1 MGSVKYTLAIV
12 ALGFATLTHAEPKE
26 NEQKKDLQKV
36 QAAISETTQEVKSK
50 KEEYSKI
57 AEQIRATDKE
67 LAKQKAKLA
76 AIQQEKRIAVK
87 ELEQL
92 QFEVMA
98 LKTRIDGTRA
108 NLSRLLHSQ
117 YRNKQPEA
125 LILML
130 QKEDPNNKGR
140 KLQYLRYIQDANK
153 KVINELTEQQNIL
166 ETQEVEITAQIEK
179 IKDLISEQQKIV
191 NQLNA
196 KRQKQ
201 LRAVGEID
209 NDIELNKKKIKA
221 LKHDEIHLSNLV
233 KHLSHQKAKSKAKA
247 EAVLNNKPVAENK
260 NKQPETIKEQ
270 TLPEQNEFLVK
281 TSFARLQGKLNL
293 PVNGKITGKFGD
305 TKKSGTGVYNGL
317 YISTPD
323 ASVQSVAAGKI
334 AYARELKGYGKTI
347 IIDHDSSYL
356 TIYSGLSSILVSENE
371 FIDAR
376 QAIGVSGSLPNEDN
390 GLYFEIRYHTRP
402 LNPQTWFK

>member
-179 IKDLISEQQKIV
+179 IK
-191 NQLNA
+191 
-196 KRQKQ
+196 
-201 LRAVGEID
+201 
-209 NDIELNKKKIKA
+209 
-221 LKHDEIHLSNLV
+221 
-233 KHLSHQKAKSKAKA
+233 
-247 EAVLNNKPVAENK
+247 
-260 NKQPETIKEQ
+260 
-270 TLPEQNEFLVK
+270 
-281 TSFARLQGKLNL
+281 
-293 PVNGKITGKFGD
+293 
-305 TKKSGTGVYNGL
+305 
-317 YISTPD
+317 
-323 ASVQSVAAGKI
+323 
-334 AYARELKGYGKTI
+334 
-347 IIDHDSSYL
+347 
-356 TIYSGLSSILVSENE
+356 
-371 FIDAR
+371 
-376 QAIGVSGSLPNEDN
+376 
-390 GLYFEIRYHTRP
+390 
-402 LNPQTWFK
+402 